1 MLYEL
6 LRDNKFGENF
16 KGIDIFNPF
25 PKYTDRAAW
34 NNLPDETKNHLAETA
49 KQLKDKPYLI
59 LPATTYM
66 NFTRNG
72 DRAQYER
79 IFFERR
85 YDLLSL
91 VMGECIEAKKE
102 YIDSIINL
110 VWAICE
116 ETTWVVPAHNNK
128 GELCDIEYETFI
140 DLFSSETASAIAWTY
155 YFLADVIAEA
165 SPLVKR
171 RMEIEIEKRIITP
184 YLKYNHFWYM
194 GLVGTPSVNNW
205 NPWINCNVLVVF
217 AVFAKDRDIAVK
229 GFEKLALSTD
239 KFIESY
245 SEDGACD
252 EGPGYFGAAGAALFD
267 FLETLYDITEGEIDI
282 FGDEL
287 IKNMA
292 RYIYRVY
299 IGKSYYVNFADG
311 SSRPGAPAKLLARIG
326 SAMKDENLVAFS
338 NHVMSLMPNKG
349 KASVGWHAY
358 RGLKSL
364 FQGEI
369 PSKPFVWPK
378 VHWFK
383 DNQILTARDNEGTSA
398 GMFIA
403 AKGGHNA
410 ESHNH
415 NDIGSFVVYIDETPV
430 IVDAGVET
438 YSKKTFSRE
447 RYTIWTMQ
455 SCYHAVPT
463 VNGFDQLPG
472 RQYNATDVS
481 FESNDCPDDKT
492 ILSMELKNAYPADSG
507 IESYVRT
514 IAFNH
519 GKELIIFDKYSLS
532 EVKSDTPF
540 VFNAVCAVKPE
551 LSDTAGVIKL
561 DDLAELTFDS
571 DSYEFAVDPIELTD
585 GRIRNDW
592 QREYLY
598 RLRLTAKT
606 ANKDGYMVV
615 NIRKI

>member
-6 LRDNKFGENF
+6 LRDNKFGEKF
-16 KGIDIFNPF
+16 KGIDVFNPF
-25 PKYTDRAAW
+25 PRYDDREAW
-34 NNLPDETKNHLAETA
+34 NKFSEADKEYMIKTA
-49 KQLKDKPYLI
+49 QELKDKPYLV

-91 VMGECIEAKKE
+91 VLGECVEGKKE

-110 VWAICE
+110 IWAICE

-128 GELCDIEYETFI
+128 GELCDIEYETYI
-140 DLFSSETASAIAWTY
+140 DLFSSETASTIAWTY

-171 RMEIEIEKRIITP
+171 RMEIEIEKRIIEP
-184 YLKYNHFWYM
+184 YLKYDHFWYM

-217 AVFAKDRDIAVK
+217 AIFAKNRDIAVK
-229 GFEKLALSTD
+229 GIEKLSLSTD

-245 SEDGACD
+245 HEDGACD

-267 FLETLYDITEGEIDI
+267 YLETLYDITEGEIDI

-311 SSRPGAPAKLLARIG
+311 SARPGAPAKLLARIG
-326 SAMKDENLVAFS
+326 AAMKDENLVAFS
-338 NHVMSLMPNKG
+338 NHVMSLSNNKG
-349 KASVGWHAY
+349 KPSVGWHAY

-415 NDIGSFVVYIDETPV
+415 NDIGSFVVYVDETPV

-463 VNGFDQLPG
+463 VNGVDQLAG
-472 RQYNATDVS
+472 RNYQATDVNYS
-481 FESNDCPDDKT
+481 HDGNT
-492 ILSMELKNAYPADSG
+492 TTLSMELKNAYPADSG
-507 IESYVRT
+507 IDSYVRT
-514 IAFNH
+514 ITFNH
-519 GKELIIFDKYSLS
+519 GKELIINDKYSAES
-532 EVKSDTPF
+532 F
-540 VFNAVCAVKPE
+540 VFNAVCAVEPV
-551 LSDTAGVIKL
+551 LSGDVIKL
-561 DDLAELTFDS
+561 GDLAELSFDS
-571 DSYEFAVDPIELTD
+571 GMFDFAVDPIELTD

-598 RLRLTAKT
+598 RLRLTSKS
-606 ANKDGYMVV
+606 ANKIGEMTVR
-615 NIRKI
+615 ITKA

>member
-6 LRDNKFGENF
+6 LRDNKFSEIF

-25 PKYTDRAAW
+25 PIYNDREAW
-34 NNLPDETKNHLAETA
+34 SKLPDATKEHMSKTA
-49 KQLKDKPYLI
+49 SELKDKTYKV

-140 DLFSSETASAIAWTY
+140 DLFSSETASTIAWTY
-155 YFLADVIAEA
+155 YFLADIIAEE

-194 GLVGTPSVNNW
+194 GLVGEPSVNNW

-217 AVFAKDRDIAVK
+217 AIFAKDRDIAVK
-229 GFEKLALSTD
+229 GIEKLALSTD

-267 FLETLYDITEGEIDI
+267 FLETLYDITEGKIDI

-311 SSRPGAPAKLLARIG
+311 SARPGAPAKLLARIG
-326 SAMKDENLVAFS
+326 AAMKDENLVAFS
-338 NHVMSLMPNKG
+338 NHVIALTDANSKP
-349 KASVGWHAY
+349 SVGWHAY

-364 FQGEI
+364 FQDEI

-463 VNGFDQLPG
+463 VNGVDQLSG
-472 RQYNATDVS
+472 RNYQATDVNYS
-481 FESNDCPDDKT
+481 HDGNT
-492 ILSMELKNAYPADSG
+492 TTLSMELKNAYPSDSG
-507 IESYVRT
+507 IDSYVRT
-514 IAFNH
+514 ITFNH
-519 GKELIIFDKYSLS
+519 GKELIINDKYSAES
-532 EVKSDTPF
+532 F

-551 LSDTAGVIKL
+551 LSDNADVIKL
-561 DDLAELTFDS
+561 GDLAELSFDS
-571 DSYEFAVDPIELTD
+571 SMFDFAVDPIELTD

-598 RLRLTAKT
+598 RLRLTSKS
-606 ANKDGYMVV
+606 ANKIGEMTVR
-615 NIRKI
+615 ITKA